1 MKLVKEKK
9 SKVSL
14 EDLPKSELLAK
25 ELKKVKYREQ
35 YLKTLKSTVFTL
47 LSVAAVAVLIATI
60 WLPVLQIYGKSMTPT
75 LKSGDLVV
83 SVNDKSFKQGDV
95 IAFYY
100 NNKVLVKRVIAT
112 SGQWVDI
119 DDKGNVSVDGYL
131 IDEPYLKEEDK
142 AYGETNIELPYQV
155 PDGKIF
161 VMGDQRS
168 VSIDSR
174 NTAVGTVGDEQIVG
188 RLTLRIWPLNRIN
201 WIK

>member
-1 MKLVKEKK
+1 MKLAQEKK

-14 EDLPKSELLAK
+14 EELPKSEVLAK

-83 SVNDKSFKQGDV
+83 SVNDKAFKQGDV

-119 DDKGNVSVDGYL
+119 DDKGNVSVDGDL

>member
-168 VSIDSR
+168 LSIDSR